1 MTTSRSALL
10 VLALALCL
18 PAQAEGGAAQAS
30 PPSPEAKARDW
41 FTDTVLVT
49 QEGKRVRFYSDVLKD
64 RVVVISFLFT
74 RCTTACPMIAAKLNQ
89 IREKLGD
96 RFGREVHFISL
107 TVDPEHDTPQRLK
120 EFARQHHATHEAWT
134 FLTGNKKDVDQ
145 VIARLGQYVEN
156 IDGHST
162 VLIAGNDKQRHWTK
176 IRPDVPPSAVAEK
189 VRQLSGR
196 D

>member
-1 MTTSRSALL
+1 MTTSLQALL
-10 VLALALCL
+10 VLALTLCL
-18 PAQAEGGAAQAS
+18 QTQAEAGPAQTNTPTSEEKGR
-30 PPSPEAKARDW
+30 EW

-49 QEGKRVRFYSDVLKD
+49 QDGKRVRFYSDVLKD

-96 RFGREVHFISL
+96 RFGREVRFISI

-120 EFARQHHATHEAWT
+120 EFAHQHRAAHEAWT

-162 VLIAGNDKQRHWTK
+162 VLIAGNEKQRHWTK

>member
-1 MTTSRSALL
+1 MTPSRQALL
-10 VLALALCL
+10 ALALALCL
-18 PAQAEGGAAQAS
+18 QARAEAGPAQAS
-30 PPSPEAKARDW
+30 PPSPEEKARAW

-74 RCTTACPMIAAKLNQ
+74 RCTTACPMITAKLNQ
-89 IREKLGD
+89 IREKLGE
-96 RFGREVHFISL
+96 RFGREVHFISI
-107 TVDPEHDTPQRLK
+107 TVDPEHDTPQRLQ
-120 EFARQHHATHEAWT
+120 EFARQHRATHEAWT

-162 VLIAGNDKQRHWTK
+162 VFIVGNEKQKHWTK
-176 IRPDVPPSAVAEK
+176 IRPDVPPSAVAER
-189 VRQLSGR
+189 VRLLCGR
-196 D
+196 E